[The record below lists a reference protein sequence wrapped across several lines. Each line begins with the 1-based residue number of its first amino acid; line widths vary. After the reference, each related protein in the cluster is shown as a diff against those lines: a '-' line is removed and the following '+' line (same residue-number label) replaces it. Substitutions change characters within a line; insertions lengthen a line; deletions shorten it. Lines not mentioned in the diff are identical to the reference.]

1 MLCCPLAVKE
11 ERCFCAAGVGAGR
24 SSMGENSNLF
34 IVCYLDLCGLTWKQ
48 RLHTFV
54 TMLCV
59 LCVVCVC
66 VTLSASSEDL
76 DLI

>member
-1 MLCCPLAVKE
+1 
-11 ERCFCAAGVGAGR
+11 
-24 SSMGENSNLF
+24 MGENSNLF
-34 IVCYLDLCGLTWKQ
+34 IVCYLDMCGLTWKQ

-66 VTLSASSEDL
+66 ATLSASSEDL

>member
-1 MLCCPLAVKE
+1 MLQVSVQAEVAWEKIQTCL
-11 ERCFCAAGVGAGR
+11 
-24 SSMGENSNLF
+24 S
-34 IVCYLDLCGLTWKQ
+34 CYLDMCGLTWKQ